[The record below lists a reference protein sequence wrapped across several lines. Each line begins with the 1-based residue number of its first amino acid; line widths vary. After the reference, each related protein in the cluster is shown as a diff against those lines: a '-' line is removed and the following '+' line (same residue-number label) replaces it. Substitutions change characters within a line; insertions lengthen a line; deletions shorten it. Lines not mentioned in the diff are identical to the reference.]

1 MMKNT
6 IPTAPRIISNSSPLL
21 ISKIRNASQV
31 DYETVEDID
40 QTTVFVKL
48 RFYISPTLFL
58 SKYNQHL
65 PPLCWDLSRISTD
78 IKITQ

>member
-31 DYETVEDID
+31 DYETVEGID
-40 QTTVFVKL
+40 HTPVFL
-48 RFYISPTLFL
+48 RLCFYVSTILFC
-58 SKYNQHL
+58 SKYNHHE
-65 PPLCWDLSRISTD
+65 PPLCWDLSRISSD

>member
-31 DYETVEDID
+31 EYETIEGID
-40 QTTVFVKL
+40 QTTVFVKQP
-48 RFYISPTLFL
+48 FYNSPTLFL
-58 SKYNQHL
+58 SKYNKHL
-65 PPLCWDLSRISTD
+65 PPLC
-78 IKITQ
+78 